1 MSSVNIESQQQ
12 QHQQQQQRRWY
23 LLMDNPS
30 KTNHLGTLLRCAAA
44 FQCHQVLLVGYDK
57 FNWQGSFGSHIF
69 LDIVVFPTWDS
80 VREYLMRG
88 GDDDDANNASN
99 DTTTSTNGICANNK
113 ELRKPIT
120 IMGILGAY
128 GGGDEIFSAD
138 GMPVYTYNSYASIVP
153 PRDNDGYTNTA
164 NNSNSD
170 RKQYTTAKFSQHRS
184 FPIDKRP
191 FTSYTTC
198 FILSKDRNGLPTS
211 QAQMCSGFVHVPHL
225 SFDSNEVPATCID
238 SSTTAQPNASTSS
251 AITQSN
257 LMDTATTLSIVLH
270 HYTAWAEYKERTF
283 EENQKFTKDIK
294 PNARRRLCRVY
305 GQDNKQQKHDVR
317 NTVNDKTAEGDS
329 ENEHESLGAMSLL
342 FNEDTGNAS
351 QRSDY

>member
-1 MSSVNIESQQQ
+1 MSSVNVESQQQ
-12 QHQQQQQRRWY
+12 QQKQQKRWY

-30 KTNHLGTLLRCAAA
+30 KTNHIGTLLRCAAA

-57 FNWQGSFGSHIF
+57 FNWQGSFGSHLF

-80 VREYLMRG
+80 VHEYLMRG
-88 GDDDDANNASN
+88 GDDDDDCANDASSN
-99 DTTTSTNGICANNK
+99 DTTKSTNGISSNNN
-113 ELRKPIT
+113 EPRKPIT

-138 GMPVYTYNSYASIVP
+138 GLPVYTNENSYASIVP
-153 PRDNDGYTNTA
+153 PRDNA
-164 NNSNSD
+164 SSNFD
-170 RKQYTTAKFSQHRS
+170 RKQCTTAKCSQHHS

-191 FTSYTTC
+191 FSSDSTC

-225 SFDSNEVPATCID
+225 SFDSNEVPATCME
-238 SSTTAQPNASTSS
+238 STTATQPNASAS

-270 HYTAWAEYKERTF
+270 HYTAWAGYKERTF
-283 EENQKFTKDIK
+283 EENQKFTKDVK

-305 GQDNKQQKHDVR
+305 SQDKQQQKHGLR
-317 NTVNDKTAEGDS
+317 NTVDDETAEGNS
-329 ENEHESLGAMSLL
+329 ENEQGAMALL
-342 FNEDTGNAS
+342 FNEETDNTE
-351 QRSDY
+351 RSDY